1 MATMSKSQSRPNTT
15 GKTQEA
21 RKAESERRIIRAAIE
36 LFAEQGYMRTTLI
49 EIGKAAGYTGGL
61 VTHRFGT
68 KERLLQAVV
77 KSTSSRL
84 LDDQIQP
91 AIESDHASS
100 AEQALINFI
109 DTYFNEVFAW
119 ESRMKA
125 LYVVMGEALGAV
137 PEIKPAISKI
147 NKRAR
152 DFIALIVRR
161 GKESAEFRADVDP
174 DASAVLIFGLLRG
187 VVNQYLIDPEVFNR
201 DRILPILKSSAVAG
215 LK

>member
-1 MATMSKSQSRPNTT
+1 MATTSKPQSRPNST

-21 RKAESERRIIRAAIE
+21 RKAESERRIMRAAIE
-36 LFAEQGYMRTTLI
+36 LFAKQGYMKTTLI

-61 VTHRFGT
+61 VTHRFGS
-68 KERLLQAVV
+68 KERLLRAVV

-91 AIESDHASS
+91 AIEGDRVAS
-100 AEQALINFI
+100 AEEALRNFI
-109 DTYFNEVFAW
+109 DTYFNEVFVW
-119 ESRMKA
+119 ESRMRA

-152 DFIALIVRR
+152 NFIASIVRR
-161 GKESAEFRADVDP
+161 GKESGEFRVDVDP

-187 VVNQYLIDPEVFNR
+187 VVNQYLMDSKAFSREH
-201 DRILPILKSSAVAG
+201 ILPILKNSAVAS

>member
-1 MATMSKSQSRPNTT
+1 MSKSQSRPNTT

-152 DFIALIVRR
+152 DFIAL
-161 GKESAEFRADVDP
+161 
-174 DASAVLIFGLLRG
+174 
-187 VVNQYLIDPEVFNR
+187 NR
-201 DRILPILKSSAVAG
+201 QARKG
-215 LK
+215 ER